1 MDSLRRQRLLDAG
14 LDVDSALAR
23 FMNNEALLE
32 KFLAKFPADPNHH
45 RLAAAMAANDREGA
59 LTAAHTLKGVC
70 GNLSMTRL
78 HQCFTDQVAALRR
91 GDLDGARAMMERI
104 APAYEA
110 VRSAIGGAADGA
122 R

>member
-45 RLAAAMAANDREGA
+45 RLAAAIAANDREGA

-70 GNLSMTRL
+70 GNLSMTALFELLTR
-78 HQCFTDQVAALRR
+78 HVAAFRA
-91 GDLDGARAMMERI
+91 DDWEGAVAMMPELDRLYDGLCTAI
-104 APAYEA
+104 AQ
-110 VRSAIGGAADGA
+110 
-122 R
+122 

>member
-45 RLAAAMAANDREGA
+45 RLAAAI
-59 LTAAHTLKGVC
+59 AAHTLKGVC
-70 GNLSMTRL
+70 GNLSMTALFELLTR
-78 HQCFTDQVAALRR
+78 QVAAFRA
-91 GDLDGARAMMERI
+91 DDWEGAVAMMPELDRLYDGLCTAI
-104 APAYEA
+104 AQ
-110 VRSAIGGAADGA
+110 
-122 R
+122 

>member
-45 RLAAAMAANDREGA
+45 RLAAAIAANDREGA

-70 GNLSMTRL
+70 GNLSMTALFELLTR
-78 HQCFTDQVAALRR
+78 QVAAFRA
-91 GDLDGARAMMERI
+91 DDWEGAVAMMPELDRLYDGLCTAI
-104 APAYEA
+104 AQ
-110 VRSAIGGAADGA
+110 
-122 R
+122 

>member
-1 MDSLRRQRLLDAG
+1 MREFVSYLIRRGDPG
-14 LDVDSALAR
+14 WPDNPTVEVENHSALER
-23 FMNNEALLE
+23 G
-32 KFLAKFPADPNHH
+32 DS
-45 RLAAAMAANDREGA
+45 EGA
-59 LTAAHTLKGVC
+59 VSASHALKGVC

-78 HQCFTDQVAALRR
+78 HQRFTDQVAALRR

-110 VRSAIGGAADGA
+110 VRSAIGGAADGT